1 MDETFKEEF
10 EIIKDDMATMRKDVR
25 MLKHHEFSKA
35 NSVTVT
41 ELAERL
47 TNDYELKQEAK

>member
-10 EIIKDDMATMRKDVR
+10 EIIKDDMAMMRKDVR
-25 MLKHHEFSKA
+25 MLKIHEFSKA

-41 ELAERL
+41 DLADTL
-47 TNDYELKQEAK
+47 